1 MKLKNLAFLLFVVF
15 LTSCRGDQYI
25 IQKETEEVTPPQ
37 QTEIKGFYLLN
48 EGNMNSNKATL
59 DYFDYAKG
67 TYFRNIYAEANPN
80 VVKELGDVGNDIKIY
95 GNKMYVVVNASN
107 KVEVLDAR
115 TVKKIKS
122 ITIENGRSLAFANGK
137 AYVSSYAGPISVDP
151 KAPLGKV
158 MEIDTIS
165 LSVTR
170 EAVVGYQPEEMAVV
184 KNKLY
189 VANSGG
195 YRVPNYDKT
204 VSVIDLANFK
214 ETAKYDVAINL
225 NKLKTDANGDLY
237 ITSRGDYQNISS
249 NLFVVDSQTGA
260 IKKTFNIPVNNFTI
274 VNEKLYY
281 FSNEFNY
288 NTKKTVKSYGIIDL
302 KTKEIISKKLF
313 DAKHETEIETPYG
326 IAVNPI
332 TEDLYITD
340 AGNYV
345 STGSLYCFDKSG
357 TFKWKTEGGNIPA
370 HFAFLY
376 K

>member
-1 MKLKNLAFLLFVVF
+1 MKIKNLAYLLFIVF
-15 LTSCRGDQYI
+15 LASCRGDQYI

-37 QTEIKGFYLLN
+37 KTEIKGFYLLN

-59 DYFDYAKG
+59 DYFDYTKG
-67 TYFRNIYAEANPN
+67 TYSRNIYAEANPN

-107 KVEVLDAR
+107 KVEVLDAK

-122 ITIENGRSLAFANGK
+122 ITVENGRSLAFANGK

-170 EAVVGYQPEEMAVV
+170 EAIVGYQPEEMAVV

-195 YRVPNYDKT
+195 YRVPNYDRT

-214 ETAKYDVAINL
+214 ETTKYDVAINL
-225 NKLKTDANGDLY
+225 NKLKVDANGDLY
-237 ITSRGDYQNISS
+237 VTSRGDYQTVSS
-249 NLFVVDSQTGA
+249 NLFIVDSQTGT
-260 IKKTFNIPVNNFTI
+260 IKKTFNIPVGNFTI
-274 VNEKLYY
+274 VNDKLYY
-281 FSNEFNY
+281 LSNAFNY
-288 NTKKTVKSYGIIDL
+288 NTKTTVKSYGIIDL

-313 DAKHETEIETPYG
+313 SSEYETMIETPYG

-345 STGSLYCFDKSG
+345 STGRLYCFDKNG
-357 TFKWKTEGGNIPA
+357 NFKWKTDGGNIPA

>member
-1 MKLKNLAFLLFVVF
+1 MKLKNLAFLLLTVF

-37 QTEIKGFYLLN
+37 KTEIKGFYLLN

-95 GNKMYVVVNASN
+95 GNKMYIVVNASN

-122 ITIENGRSLAFANGK
+122 ITVENGRSLAFANGK

-170 EAVVGYQPEEMAVV
+170 EAIVGYQPEEMAVV

-195 YRVPNYDKT
+195 YRVPNYDRT

-214 ETAKYDVAINL
+214 ETTKYDIAINL
-225 NKLKTDANGDLY
+225 NKLKVDANGDLY
-237 ITSRGDYQNISS
+237 VTSRGDYQTVSS
-249 NLFVVDSQTGA
+249 NLFIVDSQTGA
-260 IKKTFNIPVNNFTI
+260 IKKTFNIPVSNFTI
-274 VNEKLYY
+274 VNNKLYY
-281 FSNEFNY
+281 FSNEFSY
-288 NTKKTVKSYGIIDL
+288 NTL
-302 KTKEIISKKLF
+302 AL
-313 DAKHETEIETPYG
+313 
-326 IAVNPI
+326 
-332 TEDLYITD
+332 
-340 AGNYV
+340 
-345 STGSLYCFDKSG
+345 SL
-357 TFKWKTEGGNIPA
+357 I
-370 HFAFLY
+370 HI
-376 K
+376 

>member
-1 MKLKNLAFLLFVVF
+1 MKLKNLAFLLLTVF

-37 QTEIKGFYLLN
+37 KTEIKGFYLLN

-95 GNKMYVVVNASN
+95 GNKMYIVVNASN

-122 ITIENGRSLAFANGK
+122 ITVENGRSLAFANGK

-170 EAVVGYQPEEMAVV
+170 EAIVGYQPEEMAVV

-195 YRVPNYDKT
+195 YRVPNYDRT

-214 ETAKYDVAINL
+214 ETTKYDIAINL
-225 NKLKTDANGDLY
+225 NKLKVDANGDLY
-237 ITSRGDYQNISS
+237 VTSRGDYQTVSS
-249 NLFVVDSQTGA
+249 NLFIVDSQTGT
-260 IKKTFNIPVNNFTI
+260 IKKTFNIPVSNFTI
-274 VNEKLYY
+274 VNNKLYY
-281 FSNEFNY
+281 FSNEFSY
-288 NTKKTVKSYGIIDL
+288 NTLAYVKSYGIIDL
-302 KTKEIISKKLF
+302 KTKEVITKKLF
-313 DAKHETEIETPYG
+313 DSKYETEIETPYG
-326 IAVNPI
+326 ITVNPI

-345 STGSLYCFDKSG
+345 STGNLYCFDKNG

>member
-1 MKLKNLAFLLFVVF
+1 
-15 LTSCRGDQYI
+15 
-25 IQKETEEVTPPQ
+25 
-37 QTEIKGFYLLN
+37 
-48 EGNMNSNKATL
+48 
-59 DYFDYAKG
+59 
-67 TYFRNIYAEANPN
+67 
-80 VVKELGDVGNDIKIY
+80 
-95 GNKMYVVVNASN
+95 
-107 KVEVLDAR
+107 
-115 TVKKIKS
+115 
-122 ITIENGRSLAFANGK
+122 
-137 AYVSSYAGPISVDP
+137 
-151 KAPLGKV
+151 

-288 NTKKTVKSYGIIDL
+288 NTQKQ
-302 KTKEIISKKLF
+302 
-313 DAKHETEIETPYG
+313 
-326 IAVNPI
+326 
-332 TEDLYITD
+332 
-340 AGNYV
+340 
-345 STGSLYCFDKSG
+345 
-357 TFKWKTEGGNIPA
+357 
-370 HFAFLY
+370 
-376 K
+376 

>member
-1 MKLKNLAFLLFVVF
+1 MKLKNLAFLLLTVF

-37 QTEIKGFYLLN
+37 KTEIKGFYLLN

-95 GNKMYVVVNASN
+95 GNKMYIVVNASN

-122 ITIENGRSLAFANGK
+122 ITVENGRSLAFANGK

-170 EAVVGYQPEEMAVV
+170 EAIVGYQPEEMAVV

-195 YRVPNYDKT
+195 YRVPNYDRT

-214 ETAKYDVAINL
+214 ETTKYDIAINL
-225 NKLKTDANGDLY
+225 NKLKVDANGDLY
-237 ITSRGDYQNISS
+237 VTSRGDYQTVSS
-249 NLFVVDSQTGA
+249 NLFIVDSQTGA
-260 IKKTFNIPVNNFTI
+260 IKKTFNIPVSNFTI
-274 VNEKLYY
+274 VNNKLYY
-281 FSNEFNY
+281 FSNEFSY
-288 NTKKTVKSYGIIDL
+288 NTLAYVKSYGIIDL
-302 KTKEIISKKLF
+302 KTKEVITKKLF
-313 DAKHETEIETPYG
+313 DSKYETEIETPYG
-326 IAVNPI
+326 ITVNPI

-345 STGSLYCFDKSG
+345 STGNLYCFDKNG

>member
-1 MKLKNLAFLLFVVF
+1 MKLKNLAFLLLTVF

-37 QTEIKGFYLLN
+37 KTEIKGFYLLN

-95 GNKMYVVVNASN
+95 GNKMYIVLNASN

-122 ITIENGRSLAFANGK
+122 ITVENGRSLAFANGK

-170 EAVVGYQPEEMAVV
+170 EAIVGYQPEEMAVV

-195 YRVPNYDKT
+195 YRVPNYDRT

-214 ETAKYDVAINL
+214 ETTKYDIAINL
-225 NKLKTDANGDLY
+225 NKLKVDANGDLY
-237 ITSRGDYQNISS
+237 VTSRGDYQTVSS
-249 NLFVVDSQTGA
+249 NLFIVDSQTGA
-260 IKKTFNIPVNNFTI
+260 IKKTFNIPVSNFTI
-274 VNEKLYY
+274 VNNKLYY
-281 FSNEFNY
+281 FSNEFSY
-288 NTKKTVKSYGIIDL
+288 NTLAYVKSYGIIDL
-302 KTKEIISKKLF
+302 KTKEVITKKLF
-313 DAKHETEIETPYG
+313 DSKYETEIETPYG
-326 IAVNPI
+326 ITVNPI

-345 STGSLYCFDKSG
+345 STGNLYCFDKNG

>member
-1 MKLKNLAFLLFVVF
+1 MKLKNLAFLLLTVF

-37 QTEIKGFYLLN
+37 KTEIKGFYLLN

-122 ITIENGRSLAFANGK
+122 ITVENGRSLAFANGK

-170 EAVVGYQPEEMAVV
+170 EAIVGYQPEEMAVV

-195 YRVPNYDKT
+195 YRVPNYDRT

-214 ETAKYDVAINL
+214 ETTKYDIAINL
-225 NKLKTDANGDLY
+225 NKLKVDANGDLY
-237 ITSRGDYQNISS
+237 VTSRGDYQTVSS
-249 NLFVVDSQTGA
+249 NLFIVDSQTGA
-260 IKKTFNIPVNNFTI
+260 IKKTFNIPVSNFTI
-274 VNEKLYY
+274 VNDKLYY
-281 FSNEFNY
+281 FSNEFSY
-288 NTKKTVKSYGIIDL
+288 NTLAYVKSYGIIDL
-302 KTKEIISKKLF
+302 KTKEVITKKLF
-313 DAKHETEIETPYG
+313 DSKYETEIETPYG
-326 IAVNPI
+326 ITVNPI

-345 STGSLYCFDKSG
+345 STGNLYCFDKNG

>member
-1 MKLKNLAFLLFVVF
+1 MKIKNLAYLLFIVF

-37 QTEIKGFYLLN
+37 KTEIKGFYLLN

-59 DYFDYAKG
+59 DFFDYTKG
-67 TYFRNIYAEANPN
+67 TYSRNIYAEANPN
-80 VVKELGDVGNDIKIY
+80 VVKEMGDVGNDIKIY
-95 GNKMYVVVNASN
+95 GSKMYVVVNASN
-107 KVEVLDAR
+107 KVEVLNAR

-122 ITIENGRSLAFANGK
+122 ITVENGRSLAFANGK

-170 EAVVGYQPEEMAVV
+170 EAIVGYQPEEMAVV

-195 YRVPNYDKT
+195 YRVPNYDRT
-204 VSVIDLANFK
+204 ISVIDLTNFK
-214 ETAKYDVAINL
+214 EATKYDVAINL
-225 NKLKTDANGDLY
+225 NKLMADTKGNLY
-237 ITSRGDYQNISS
+237 VTSRGDYLTVSP
-249 NLFVVDSQTGA
+249 NLFIVDSQTGA
-260 IKKTFNIPVNNFTI
+260 IKKTFNIPVGNFTI
-274 VNEKLYY
+274 VNDKLYY
-281 FSNEFNY
+281 LSNAFNY
-288 NTKKTVKSYGIIDL
+288 NTGTTVKSYGIIDL
-302 KTKEIISKKLF
+302 KTKEVITKKLF
-313 DAKHETEIETPYG
+313 SSEYETKIEAPYG

-345 STGSLYCFDKSG
+345 STGSLYCFDKNG
-357 TFKWKTEGGNIPA
+357 NFKWRTEGGNIPA

>member
-1 MKLKNLAFLLFVVF
+1 MKLKNLAFLLLTVF

-37 QTEIKGFYLLN
+37 KTEIKGFYLLN

-95 GNKMYVVVNASN
+95 GNKMYIVVNASN

-122 ITIENGRSLAFANGK
+122 ITVENGRSLAFANGK

-170 EAVVGYQPEEMAVV
+170 EAIVGYQPEEMAVV

-195 YRVPNYDKT
+195 YRVPNYDRT

-214 ETAKYDVAINL
+214 ETTKYDIAINL
-225 NKLKTDANGDLY
+225 NKLKVDANGDLY
-237 ITSRGDYQNISS
+237 VTSRGDYQTVSS
-249 NLFVVDSQTGA
+249 NLFIVDSQTGA
-260 IKKTFNIPVNNFTI
+260 IKKTFNIPVSNFTF
-274 VNEKLYY
+274 VNNKLYY
-281 FSNEFNY
+281 FSNEFSY
-288 NTKKTVKSYGIIDL
+288 NTLAYVKSYGIIDL
-302 KTKEIISKKLF
+302 KTKEVITKKLF
-313 DAKHETEIETPYG
+313 DSKYETEIETPYG
-326 IAVNPI
+326 ITVNPI

-345 STGSLYCFDKSG
+345 STGNLYCFDKNG